1 MAKTYL
7 KDKQIKKSFALK
19 GVGLLVVLAIIFTV
33 VLIRFAISGT
43 KFDFIDAPPD
53 SDAAY
58 AVAKEFVKPT
68 IKSSYIYFPEKGYLC
83 AQKPDS
89 TFIIK
94 SYAES
99 KNQSGIKDVTT
110 FEISIKYNGGK
121 TSDKTSWT
129 VLDLSE
135 N

>member
-1 MAKTYL
+1 MTKTYL
-7 KDKQIKKSFALK
+7 RDKQVKKSFALK
-19 GVGLLVVLAIIFTV
+19 GVWLLVTLAIIFTV
-33 VLIRFAISGT
+33 VLVRFAISGT
-43 KFDFIDAPPD
+43 RFDFIDEPPD
-53 SDAAY
+53 SEAAY
-58 AVAKEFVKPT
+58 TVAKQFVKPT
-68 IKSSYIYFPEKGYLC
+68 IKSSYIYFPETGYQC

-99 KNQSGIKDVTT
+99 KNRAGVKDVTT
-110 FEISIKYNGGK
+110 FEISIKYIGGK
-121 TSDKTSWT
+121 TSDKSSWT